1 MRRRPPR
8 STRTDTLFPYTTLF
22 RSHGRPGVGQMKL
35 SRLLVLLV
43 LCALLL
49 ALPLYLS
56 TSLVN
61 AAIQMLIAALFA
73 SAFNVLAGQ
82 GGMLSFGH
90 AAYFAI
96 GTFATIHGMNAL
108 DGAGLVS
115 TPFMPVLEI
124 GRAHV

>member
-61 AAIQMLIAALFA
+61 AAIQMLIAARFA
-73 SAFNVLAGQ
+73 SAFNALAGQ

-90 AAYFAI
+90 APYFAL
-96 GTFATIHGMNAL
+96 GTFAPVHGMNAP

-115 TPFMPVLEI
+115 RTEGPTHEP
-124 GRAHV
+124 